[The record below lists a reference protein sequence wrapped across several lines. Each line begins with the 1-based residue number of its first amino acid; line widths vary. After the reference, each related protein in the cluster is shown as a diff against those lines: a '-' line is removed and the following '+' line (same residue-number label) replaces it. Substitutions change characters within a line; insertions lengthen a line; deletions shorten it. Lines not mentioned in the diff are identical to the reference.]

1 MVDLPGQWKGQSSK
15 GEHLA
20 NSPCN
25 RDLNGHE
32 ELKPEKVSKMS
43 RREPIVA
50 GPFSLLDF
58 AESILSHGKKHLPRK
73 PLAIKI
79 QFKEVCRFIRIGF

>member
-1 MVDLPGQWKGQSSK
+1 MVGLPGQWKGQSSK

-50 GPFSLLDF
+50 GPFSLKLPSIRLHDSLHESLSCR
-58 AESILSHGKKHLPRK
+58 AELT
-73 PLAIKI
+73 
-79 QFKEVCRFIRIGF
+79 